1 MHKPERHSNPVPSE
15 ARPKLWEVD
24 PVRSALMARVRQ
36 RDTQP
41 ELVVRSLIHKMG
53 VRYRLHRRALPGS
66 PDLVFPSRRKVIFV
80 HGCFWH
86 RHARCARCTTPKTRN
101 EYWREKFEENMR
113 RDANAISELTSLGW
127 SVMIIWECET
137 AKREGLV
144 ERIRVFLENTTSERS
159 ASSKNDAYSI

>member
-1 MHKPERHSNPVPSE
+1 
-15 ARPKLWEVD
+15 
-24 PVRSALMARVRQ
+24 
-36 RDTQP
+36 
-41 ELVVRSLIHKMG
+41 
-53 VRYRLHRRALPGS
+53 
-66 PDLVFPSRRKVIFV
+66 
-80 HGCFWH
+80 
-86 RHARCARCTTPKTRN
+86 
-101 EYWREKFEENMR
+101 MR